1 MVNTT
6 ERILEYIKQITSDDF
21 DHIEKKI
28 KYIKETIQSAINR
41 FDRLNNKNKNPIKNY
56 PRTSLEKIKRIL
68 GNIHKENIID
78 NIENHMQKLKDNYKL
93 YKIENLNKSYRGP
106 LSGPIAHYNSDI
118 DNIIK
123 TFNEIKKE
131 IFKINYNIKKEILIK
146 IEYVNNELNK
156 NNRVEAKKTNNA
168 PKYYYGQITN
178 INKDNTYEIRF
189 DNGMYRSNTPKSQ
202 IRESKISYESLSKIK
217 TYIIQLETHEKK
229 KKLANYLYF
238 LSYINNYDKEVTFDL
253 KDLEIV
259 CNWLKDTSKDEDL
272 KKKLIKQYNNHT
284 ELRDNLIEIHFILE
298 KERKPETPK
307 RKSQTRKRK
316 PQTPKRKPQNF
327 IIEKIKVKI
336 ENKDDNQKVN
346 SRNNNNNSRNHN
358 SRNNN
363 GRNRN
368 RGGLNSSKPDDKRA
382 AEREKRRA
390 EREKRRKRRLQKYK
404 NRTMLQNTENIKLR
418 F

>member
-28 KYIKETIQSAINR
+28 KYIKETIQSAIRR
-41 FDRLNNKNKNPIKNY
+41 FVRLKNENKNQIRNKPQTCLKEIK
-56 PRTSLEKIKRIL
+56 KAFD
-68 GNIHKENIID
+68 NIHRENIID

-229 KKLANYLYF
+229 KK
-238 LSYINNYDKEVTFDL
+238 I
-253 KDLEIV
+253 
-259 CNWLKDTSKDEDL
+259 
-272 KKKLIKQYNNHT
+272 
-284 ELRDNLIEIHFILE
+284 
-298 KERKPETPK
+298 
-307 RKSQTRKRK
+307 
-316 PQTPKRKPQNF
+316 
-327 IIEKIKVKI
+327 
-336 ENKDDNQKVN
+336 
-346 SRNNNNNSRNHN
+346 
-358 SRNNN
+358 
-363 GRNRN
+363 G
-368 RGGLNSSKPDDKRA
+368 
-382 AEREKRRA
+382 
-390 EREKRRKRRLQKYK
+390 
-404 NRTMLQNTENIKLR
+404 
-418 F
+418 

>member
-1 MVNTT
+1 M
-6 ERILEYIKQITSDDF
+6 K
-21 DHIEKKI
+21 
-28 KYIKETIQSAINR
+28 
-41 FDRLNNKNKNPIKNY
+41 
-56 PRTSLEKIKRIL
+56 
-68 GNIHKENIID
+68 
-78 NIENHMQKLKDNYKL
+78 
-93 YKIENLNKSYRGP
+93 
-106 LSGPIAHYNSDI
+106 
-118 DNIIK
+118 
-123 TFNEIKKE
+123 
-131 IFKINYNIKKEILIK
+131 
-146 IEYVNNELNK
+146 
-156 NNRVEAKKTNNA
+156 
-168 PKYYYGQITN
+168 
-178 INKDNTYEIRF
+178 
-189 DNGMYRSNTPKSQ
+189 
-202 IRESKISYESLSKIK
+202 
-217 TYIIQLETHEKK
+217 KK

-298 KERKPETPK
+298 KERKPQTPK

-390 EREKRRKRRLQKYK
+390 EREKRRKRNHNKMLNGLYK
-404 NRTMLQNTENIKLR
+404 RHITENIKLR